1 MRWTQIHF
9 NKGKRGESQAFGA
22 DVVLSDEAVMFEN
35 QQLTVP
41 TPDFLTLSNLRQVS
55 NKFLQFNRNDNYA
68 YPATNIRWRQGA

>member
-9 NKGKRGESQAFGA
+9 NKGKHGESQAFGA

-41 TPDFLTLSNLRQVS
+41 TPDFLTLQMSGCDSNWTKNNVS
-55 NKFLQFNRNDNYA
+55 A
-68 YPATNIRWRQGA
+68 SRWE